1 MTVLTV
7 ITVPELEQGE
17 GVTPKILEAFNLKQL
32 REFTS
37 YPGAL
42 DGHASFEGWLE
53 AFLSN
58 NLFVVVVDSDDEIR
72 GCITAKNS
80 QEEIL
85 DDGVNRSPLL
95 VTGFYS
101 NPREK
106 VREEGVV
113 EVLVEAA
120 VLTGCHHINIPNTT
134 ELMRNLTNQILFNQ
148 TFDEV
153 EIILTGDIDHD
164 CFDISNFK
172 TYKERASA

>member
-7 ITVPELEQGE
+7 ITDPELEQGE
-17 GVTPKILEAFNLKQL
+17 GVTPKILEAFSLTQL

-42 DGHASFEGWLE
+42 DGHSNFEGWLE

-58 NLFVVVVDSDDEIR
+58 NLFVVVVDSEDEIR

-85 DDGVNRSPLL
+85 DVGVNRSPLL

-106 VREEGVV
+106 VREEGMI
-113 EVLVEAA
+113 EVLIEVA
-120 VLTGCHHINIPNTT
+120 VLTGCHQISIPNTT
-134 ELMRNLTNQILFNQ
+134 ELMRNLTDRVMCHK

-153 EIILTGDIDHD
+153 DIILTEERDHD
-164 CFDISNFK
+164 SFDLSNYT